1 VFGRGFDSRRLH
13 LVEYQ
18 NMKKALKSLIS
29 RLFSCWP
36 CIKIFKFA
44 QMPGA
49 PFVASKVF
57 LERPTWLIFAA
68 RFMKTFS
75 SIQQLLTTLT
85 REQKL
90 LSELFE
96 KRKILS
102 FNYDYALELVD
113 YDADKITALID
124 YSVIR
129 QNGSNLELDD
139 LFLQFFEQVMEVNE
153 EINVSYINEHIQ
165 NIKQSIIYY
174 LQENNET
181 RKYGYLRQVKQ
192 ALRKIGAIALRNVV
206 DLNRNIDNTFKNE
219 PNYKIKKTKLEHLDE
234 KRNTIYALIN
244 HTDHL
249 VSGEEEQT
257 FFKVASDEELNR
269 IIILLKLQLNECR
282 HNLIDIQKQIID
294 YLNRIKYQS
303 GVIEKLRQIKYL
315 KDQFEL
321 RSKTSIRELLA
332 DNKAVIFES
341 NPVYPLNISLDQ
353 LQTDDE
359 AKTVIEKVAK
369 RIRTS
374 VKVTQ
379 PLAGSI
385 SDEYLE
391 TQVQEEIQINLDEVK
406 NSFLAGGNNLFDF
419 ICAYDFGKEVSFD
432 DCVTIYCQMIS
443 QFDTLFKITDVYN
456 NKQDVEFAVVYPK

>member
-1 VFGRGFDSRRLH
+1 
-13 LVEYQ
+13 
-18 NMKKALKSLIS
+18 
-29 RLFSCWP
+29 
-36 CIKIFKFA
+36 
-44 QMPGA
+44 
-49 PFVASKVF
+49 
-57 LERPTWLIFAA
+57 
-68 RFMKTFS
+68 MKTFS
-75 SIQQLLTTLT
+75 SIQQLLATLS

-113 YDADKITALID
+113 FDADKISSLIE
-124 YSVIR
+124 YSVVR
-129 QNGSNLELDD
+129 QNGNNLELDD

-165 NIKQSIIYY
+165 NIKQNIVYY

-192 ALRKIGAIALRNVV
+192 AMRKIGAIALRNVV

-234 KRNTIYALIN
+234 KRNTIYSLIN
-244 HTDHL
+244 QTDHL
-249 VSGEEEQT
+249 VSGDEEQT

-282 HNLIDIQKQIID
+282 HNLIDIQKQIIE
-294 YLNRIKYQS
+294 YLNRIKHQS

-321 RSKTSIRELLA
+321 RSKTNIKELL
-332 DNKAVIFES
+332 NENTAVLFEP
-341 NPVYPLNISLDQ
+341 NPTYPLNIPLDQ
-353 LQTDDE
+353 LQTDND
-359 AKTVIEKVAK
+359 AVDVIRKVAK
-369 RIRTS
+369 RIKTN
-374 VKVTQ
+374 VKSTQ
-379 PLAGSI
+379 LLAGNI

-391 TQVQEEIQINLDEVK
+391 TLVQEEIQINLDEVK
-406 NSFLAGGNNLFDF
+406 NGFLAGGNNLFEF
-419 ICAYDFGKEVSFD
+419 ICSYDFGRDVGFD
-432 DCVTIYCQMIS
+432 ECVTIYCQMIS

-456 NKQDVEFAVVYPK
+456 NKQDVEFAMVYPK

>member
-1 VFGRGFDSRRLH
+1 MGIGVYLPPD
-13 LVEYQ
+13 
-18 NMKKALKSLIS
+18 
-29 RLFSCWP
+29 
-36 CIKIFKFA
+36 
-44 QMPGA
+44 
-49 PFVASKVF
+49 
-57 LERPTWLIFAA
+57 
-68 RFMKTFS
+68 FMKTFS
-75 SIQQLLTTLT
+75 SIQQLLATLS

-113 YDADKITALID
+113 FDADKITALAD

-129 QNGSNLELDD
+129 QNGNNLELDD

-153 EINVSYINEHIQ
+153 EINASYINEHIQ

-181 RKYGYLRQVKQ
+181 RKYGYLRQVKH
-192 ALRKIGAIALRNVV
+192 ALRKIGVIALRNVV

-234 KRNTIYALIN
+234 KRNTIYTLLN
-244 HTDHL
+244 QTEHM

-257 FFKVASDEELNR
+257 FFKVASDEELTR

-282 HNLIDIQKQIID
+282 HNLIDIQKQIIE
-294 YLNRIKYQS
+294 YLNRIKHQS

-321 RSKTSIRELLA
+321 RSKSNIREILSE
-332 DNKAVIFES
+332 NTAVIFEP
-341 NPVYPLNISLDQ
+341 NPTYPLNVSLDQ
-353 LQTDDE
+353 LQSDNE
-359 AKTVIEKVAK
+359 AMEVIRKVAK
-369 RIRTS
+369 RVRTS
-374 VKVTQ
+374 VKSTQ
-379 PLAGSI
+379 PLAANL

-406 NSFLAGGNNLFDF
+406 NGFLAGSNNLFDF
-419 ICAYDFGKEVSFD
+419 VCSYDFGKDVSFD
-432 DCVTIYCQMIS
+432 ERVTIYCQMIS
-443 QFDTLFKITDVYN
+443 QFDTLFRITDAYN
-456 NKQDVEFAVVYPK
+456 NKQDVEFAMVYPK